1 MTAHMHRWKFSAL
14 AAAAFVSAA
23 MTTTDAAALA
33 LGSLTVQSALG
44 ENLRAEIAIPE
55 ITPAEMDSLL
65 ASVASPEVFRAQG
78 MSYSTAIRSI
88 QVQLQRKADGTASL
102 RLSSTT
108 PINEPFLDLV
118 LESNW
123 SSGHL
128 VRSYTLLL
136 DPPANQRRA
145 AAPVASPQ
153 VAVAAPASTTGR
165 SYTSG
170 ERNAARARA
179 PESTPA
185 PSNGEATDSSAEVR
199 VRSGDTAGKIASQH
213 RRSGA
218 SLDQMLVAMLRS
230 NPNAFINGNVNR
242 LRAGTVIQIP
252 SREQAL
258 ETPEGEARRIVA
270 AQSRD
275 FNTYRRSLASKAPTA
290 QVQAADRSASG
301 QVQAHVEDAS
311 PVATQADKLTLSKG
325 DVKNT
330 AANEEKLA
338 NEKQSQDQSDRLNE
352 LQRNLAELNELA
364 QKPAASPAAA
374 ATEPAAPAT
383 AEPQTAAA
391 APAQAGVPAI
401 EIPAQAALPTPE
413 ASADIT
419 ATSDAASP
427 AAAGTEPAAE
437 APAPAPKPKPK
448 PKAPPPP
455 PPEPTLMEQVMDNPL
470 VPAGA
475 GVVALLLG
483 LLGYRTWKRRR
494 DAAAQDPA
502 LHDSQLPP
510 DSFFGGSGGQQVDT
524 NSAEGATTM
533 AYSPSQLDAN
543 GDIDPVAEADVY
555 LALGRDVQAEE
566 ILKEAL
572 HTQPDRISIHMKLAE
587 IYAKRQDVKGLES
600 TARKMQ
606 TLSDGQGPDW
616 KRVVIMGR
624 HIDPTNPFYTS
635 VNDLGG
641 DTILPKPTSSFAD
654 ALQQAKPATPAV
666 PNLDLNLDVDLPE
679 GLNNPSSP
687 IPAATVVQPSDADFA
702 ALDLDTKIDL
712 STPHTPIDPPTLVAD
727 TVMPDFDLPTAP
739 LAMPDANTLDLDL
752 SAFEVATPTPAAPA
766 QAPAAAP
773 AQDLGMDLG
782 AGLDFNL
789 DSVLPPA
796 TTAAP
801 VSKPA
806 PAPQPAENAL
816 DFDLGS
822 LDLNLDVDSAPAP
835 AAPAEAVHNA
845 SDDPLSTK
853 LDLALEF
860 NTIGDSDGARAL
872 IEEVL
877 AEASGPMKA
886 RAQKMLSELD

>member
-1 MTAHMHRWKFSAL
+1 MHRWKFSAL

-44 ENLRAEIAIPE
+44 ENLRAEIAIPQ
-55 ITPAEMDSLL
+55 ITASEMDSLL
-65 ASVASPEVFRAQG
+65 SSVASPEVFRAQG
-78 MSYSTAIRSI
+78 MSYSTAARSI
-88 QVQLQRKADGTASL
+88 QVQLQRNADGTASL
-102 RLSSTT
+102 RLSSTA

-136 DPPANQRRA
+136 DPPATQRRA
-145 AAPVASPQ
+145 TAPIAAPQ
-153 VAVAAPASTTGR
+153 VTMPASAATTGR

-170 ERNAARARA
+170 ESNVTRIRPAASAPVQPA
-179 PESTPA
+179 PEA
-185 PSNGEATDSSAEVR
+185 ADPSDEVR
-199 VRSGDTAGKIASQH
+199 VRAGDTAGKIAHQH
-213 RRSGA
+213 RRAGA

-242 LRAGTVIQIP
+242 LRAGTVIQLP
-252 SREQAL
+252 SQEQAL
-258 ETPEGEARRIVA
+258 ATPEGEARRIVA

-290 QVQAADRSASG
+290 QVQAADRSSGG

-325 DVKNT
+325 DVKST

-338 NEKQSQDQSDRLNE
+338 NEKQSQEQSDRLSE

-364 QKPAASPAAA
+364 QKPAAAPVAAA
-374 ATEPAAPAT
+374 VDTPASTVETAPAT
-383 AEPQTAAA
+383 ATADAA
-391 APAQAGVPAI
+391 APAIEVPV
-401 EIPAQAALPTPE
+401 QTALPTAETTAEPTAATATPAAPE
-413 ASADIT
+413 ASAEP
-419 ATSDAASP
+419 P
-427 AAAGTEPAAE
+427 AP
-437 APAPAPKPKPK
+437 PAPKPKPK

-455 PPEPTLMEQVMDNPL
+455 PPEPTLTEQLMENPL

-483 LLGYRTWKRRR
+483 LLGYRSWKRRR

-502 LHDSQLPP
+502 LNDSQLPP

-572 HTQPDRISIHMKLAE
+572 HTQPERISIHMKLAE

-606 TLSDGQGPDW
+606 ELSSGEGSDW

-624 HIDPTNPFYTS
+624 NIDPTNPFYAS
-635 VNDLGG
+635 VGDVGA
-641 DTILPKPTSSFAD
+641 DTILPKSSSSFAD
-654 ALQQAKPATPAV
+654 ALQHAKPASKVV
-666 PNLDLNLDVDLPE
+666 PEVDLNLDLDLPD
-679 GLNNPSSP
+679 GLNNKIQPLP
-687 IPAATVVQPSDADFA
+687 TTAAAKPSDADFA

-712 STPHTPIDPPTLVAD
+712 STPHTPMDPPTLVAD
-727 TVMPDFDLPTAP
+727 TVMPDFDLPAAP

-752 SAFEVATPTPAAPA
+752 SAFEVSPAPSKAQPPQPAAV
-766 QAPAAAP
+766 P

-796 TTAAP
+796 AAP
-801 VSKPA
+801 APINKPA
-806 PAPQPAENAL
+806 PAASPADNAL

-822 LDLNLDVDSAPAP
+822 LDLNLDVDSTSTP
-835 AAPAEAVHNA
+835 AAQAEAVHNA
-845 SDDPLSTK
+845 NDDPLSTK
-853 LDLALEF
+853 LDLAQEF

-877 AEASGPMKA
+877 AEANGPMKA